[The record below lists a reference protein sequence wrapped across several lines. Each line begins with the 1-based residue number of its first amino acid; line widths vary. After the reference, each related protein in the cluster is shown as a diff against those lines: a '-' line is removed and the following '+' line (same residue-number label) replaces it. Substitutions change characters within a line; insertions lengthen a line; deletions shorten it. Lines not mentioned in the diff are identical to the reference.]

1 MDKAALVDVDITSG
15 KKILDILDK
24 AGFKVIVALWLYTSE
39 FEAWRLYIASPVV
52 EAEGITRAYLRLLS
66 ALRSS
71 DDPDLASRITITL
84 LSPKE
89 PLIRA
94 FRRTFARAA
103 EVKDGVRLSSQ
114 VISDGVFVEQAYL
127 YRVA

>member
-24 AGFKVIVALWLYTSE
+24 AGFKVIVAFWLYTSE
-39 FEAWRLYIASPVV
+39 FEAWRLYIASPAV

-71 DDPDLASRITITL
+71 DARIWHRGL
-84 LSPKE
+84 PSHC
-89 PLIRA
+89 
-94 FRRTFARAA
+94 
-103 EVKDGVRLSSQ
+103 
-114 VISDGVFVEQAYL
+114 
-127 YRVA
+127 

>member
-24 AGFKVIVALWLYTSE
+24 ARFKVIVAFWLYTSE

-52 EAEGITRAYLRLLS
+52 DAEGITRAYLRLLS

-71 DDPDLASRITITL
+71 DDPDLASRVTITL
-84 LSPKE
+84 LSPKD

-94 FRRTFARAA
+94 FRHTFARAA

-114 VISDGVFVEQAYL
+114 VIKDGVYVEQAYL

>member
-1 MDKAALVDVDITSG
+1 MDKAILVDVDITAG
-15 KKILDILDK
+15 KQVLDILDK
-24 AGFKVIVALWLYTSE
+24 AGFKVIVAFWLYTSE

-52 EAEGITRAYLRLLS
+52 DAEGITKAYVRLLS

-71 DDPDLASRITITL
+71 DDPDLASRVTITM
-84 LSPKE
+84 LSPKDK
-89 PLIRA
+89 LIRA
-94 FRRTFARAA
+94 FRRTFARTTQ
-103 EVKDGVRLSSQ
+103 VDGARLGSQ